1 MEIDTEGTP
10 ALVYINRETQTV
22 SQMVLEAEGLEMRCT
37 FEGVSAI
44 EIPDG
49 LYTATEMTKDELAA
63 YYQDAIVESVYA
75 SMGME
80 Y

>member
-1 MEIDTEGTP
+1 MICKFENAMSVNIP
-10 ALVYINRETQTV
+10 A
-22 SQMVLEAEGLEMRCT
+22 EA
-37 FEGVSAI
+37 AN
-44 EIPDG
+44 
-49 LYTATEMTKDELAA
+49 ATGMTKDELAA